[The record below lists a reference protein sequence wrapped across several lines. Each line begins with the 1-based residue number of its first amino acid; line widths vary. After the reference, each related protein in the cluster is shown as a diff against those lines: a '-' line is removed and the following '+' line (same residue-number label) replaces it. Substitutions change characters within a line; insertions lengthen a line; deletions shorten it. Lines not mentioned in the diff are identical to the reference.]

1 MSNLADGPTV
11 LGIKGCVVEPN
22 KSVSPNGDN
31 INDFFYIRGLE
42 CYPSN
47 SVQIFNRWGVLVYET
62 DNYNNSDKAFRGVS
76 EGRVT
81 VSQSSELPTGTYYY
95 VLIYKDS
102 DGNGHQKAGYLYLNR

>member
-1 MSNLADGPTV
+1 
-11 LGIKGCVVEPN
+11 
-22 KSVSPNGDN
+22 
-31 INDFFYIRGLE
+31 
-42 CYPSN
+42 
-47 SVQIFNRWGVLVYET
+47 VLVYET